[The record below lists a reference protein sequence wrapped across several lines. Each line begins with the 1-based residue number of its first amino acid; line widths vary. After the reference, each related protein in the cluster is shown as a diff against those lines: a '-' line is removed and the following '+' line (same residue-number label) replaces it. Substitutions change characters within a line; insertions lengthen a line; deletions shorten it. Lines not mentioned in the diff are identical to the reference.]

1 MTYQSIYVP
10 KDLEQAKEIA
20 TLLDDRNP
28 VDLLK
33 CHAAFGHHFGGDMGK
48 VKTQSYALRGT
59 PSLNADAM
67 AGICRSSGLV
77 RYMRIVSW
85 DEEHC
90 AMEFTRKDE
99 PAEVKHTFVFTIEM
113 ANKQCITRNRNWQ
126 QMPLQM
132 LRSRV
137 LTMGLRATFP
147 DAVAGIY
154 AADEIADNTNMSDE
168 ERALVSAAS
177 LGEEINISQAPQAP
191 TPPPPPPK
199 PKNKP
204 LWTFTSEETFWEIV
218 DEHGISAEEVQG
230 VLNNKKIDLSSLNST
245 QLEEV
250 FYQYVIHRVIRQSWS
265 YVDEWWISDNLEAI
279 DAQHQAFAAEY
290 PILQDCPVE
299 FYAPRMKEPAF
310 VEVVRQACSMPDRFK
325 QDAMKAIRYMKKND
339 WSKYYELVILSRS

>member
-1 MTYQSIYVP
+1 MTYQSIYIP

-20 TLLDDRNP
+20 SLLDDRNP

-33 CHAAFGHHFGGDMGK
+33 CHAAFGDHFGGDMGK
-48 VKTQSYALRGT
+48 VKTQSYALRGA

-67 AGICRSSGLV
+67 AGICRNSGLV
-77 RYMRIVSW
+77 RYMCITSW
-85 DEEHC
+85 DEQHC
-90 AMEFTRKDE
+90 KMIFTRNDE
-99 PAEVKHTFVFTIEM
+99 PENVVHTFVYTLEM
-113 ANKQCITRNRNWQ
+113 ANKQGLTRNRNWQ

-191 TPPPPPPK
+191 PPPPPK
-199 PKNKP
+199 PQPKNEP

-218 DEHGISAEEVQG
+218 DEHGINAEEVQG
-230 VLNNKKIDLSSLNST
+230 VLDKKKIDLSSLNST

-250 FYQYVIHRVIRQSWS
+250 FYQYVIHRVTRQSWG
-265 YVDEWWISDNLEAI
+265 YVDEWWTSDNLEAI
-279 DAQHQAFAAEY
+279 ESQHNAFAAEY

-310 VEVVRQACSMPDRFK
+310 VEVVRQACSMPNHK
-325 QDAMKAIRYMKKND
+325 HDAMKAIRYMKKND

>member
-1 MTYQSIYVP
+1 MTYKSIYIP

-20 TLLDDRNP
+20 SLLDYTNAES
-28 VDLLK
+28 LLK
-33 CHAAFGHHFGGDMGK
+33 CHAAFGHHFDGDMGK

-77 RYMRIVSW
+77 RYMKITSW
-85 DEEHC
+85 DETHC
-90 AMEFTRKDE
+90 KMEFARKDE
-99 PAEVKHTFVFTIEM
+99 PISVIHTFVFTLEM
-113 ANKQCITRNRNWQ
+113 ANKQGLTRNRNWQ

-168 ERALVSAAS
+168 QRALVSAAS
-177 LGEEINISQAPQAP
+177 LGEEINITEAPIKP
-191 TPPPPPPK
+191 TPPPPK
-199 PKNKP
+199 PKPKNEP
-204 LWTFTSEETFWEIV
+204 LWAFTSEEVFWEIV
-218 DEHGISAEEVQG
+218 SEHGINPEEVQG
-230 VLNNKKIDLSSLNST
+230 VLNNKKIDLSSLDSSE
-245 QLEEV
+245 LEEV
-250 FYQYVIHRVIRQSWS
+250 FYQYVIHQVTRKSWS
-265 YVDEWWISDNLEAI
+265 YVDEWWTSDNLEAV
-279 DAQHQAFAAEY
+279 DAQHKAFAAEY
-290 PILQDCPVE
+290 PILTDCPVD

-325 QDAMKAIRYMKKND
+325 QDAMKTIRYMKKND

>member
-20 TLLDDRNP
+20 TLLDDRTP
-28 VDLLK
+28 HGLLK

-48 VKTQSYALRGT
+48 VKSQSYVIHGD

-67 AGICRSSGLV
+67 AGICRNSGLV
-77 RYMRIVSW
+77 RYMRITSW
-85 DEEHC
+85 DETHC
-90 AMEFTRKDE
+90 KMEFARKDE
-99 PAEVKHTFVFTIEM
+99 PVDVVHTFVFTMEM
-113 ANKQCITRNRNWQ
+113 ANRQGLSKNRSFLK
-126 QMPLQM
+126 MPLQM

-177 LGEEINISQAPQAP
+177 LGEEININQAP
-191 TPPPPPPK
+191 TPPPKPQ
-199 PKNKP
+199 PKNEP
-204 LWTFTSEETFWEIV
+204 LWTFTSEEVFWEIV
-218 DEHGISAEEVQG
+218 DEHGINAEEVQG
-230 VLNNKKIDLSSLNST
+230 VLDKKKIDLSSLNSS

-265 YVDEWWISDNLEAI
+265 YVDEWWTSDNLEAV

-325 QDAMKAIRYMKKND
+325 QDAMKAIRYMKRND

>member
-1 MTYQSIYVP
+1 MTYKSIYVP

-20 TLLDDRNP
+20 SLLDYTNAES
-28 VDLLK
+28 LLK
-33 CHAAFGHHFGGDMGK
+33 CHAAFGHHFDGDMGK

-77 RYMRIVSW
+77 RYMRITSW
-85 DEEHC
+85 DETHC
-90 AMEFTRKDE
+90 KMEFARKDE
-99 PAEVKHTFVFTIEM
+99 PVDVVHTFVYTLEM
-113 ANKQCITRNRNWQ
+113 ANKQGLTRNRNWQ

-177 LGEEINISQAPQAP
+177 LGEEINITEAPSKP
-191 TPPPPPPK
+191 TPPPPK
-199 PKNKP
+199 PKPKNQP
-204 LWTFTSEETFWEIV
+204 LWTFTSEEVFWEIV
-218 DEHGISAEEVQG
+218 DEHDINPEEVQG
-230 VLNNKKIDLSSLNST
+230 VLNKKKIDLSSLSSSD
-245 QLEEV
+245 LEEV
-250 FYQYVIHRVIRQSWS
+250 FYQYVIHQVTRKSWG
-265 YVDEWWISDNLEAI
+265 YVDEWWASDNLEAV
-279 DAQHQAFAAEY
+279 DAQHKAFAAEY
-290 PILQDCPVE
+290 PILTDCPVE

-325 QDAMKAIRYMKKND
+325 QDAMKTIRYMKKND

>member
-20 TLLDDRNP
+20 TLLDDRSP

-99 PAEVKHTFVFTIEM
+99 PTEVKHTFVFTIDM
-113 ANKQCITRNRNWQ
+113 ANKQGLTRNRNWQ

-154 AADEIADNTNMSDE
+154 AADEIADNTNMSDD

-177 LGEEINISQAPQAP
+177 LGEEININQAPQAP
-191 TPPPPPPK
+191 TPPPKPQ
-199 PKNKP
+199 PKNEP

-218 DEHGISAEEVQG
+218 DEHGINAEEVQG
-230 VLNNKKIDLSSLNST
+230 VLNNKKIDLSSLNSS

-250 FYQYVIHRVIRQSWS
+250 FYQYVIHRVIRQSWG
-265 YVDEWWISDNLEAI
+265 YVDEWWTSDNLEAI
-279 DAQHQAFAAEY
+279 DAQHKAFAAEY

-310 VEVVRQACSMPDRFK
+310 VEVVRQACAMPDQFK

-339 WSKYYELVILSRS
+339 WSKYYELVVLSRSF